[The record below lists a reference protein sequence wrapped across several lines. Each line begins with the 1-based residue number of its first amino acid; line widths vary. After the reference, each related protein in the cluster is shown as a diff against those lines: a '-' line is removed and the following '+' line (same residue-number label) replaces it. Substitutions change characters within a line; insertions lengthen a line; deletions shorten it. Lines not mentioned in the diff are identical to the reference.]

1 MRAAGAVPLTGP
13 DRLFLGELGSAR
25 DYRLHIAL
33 AARRPGPAPDS
44 GELRRLVAE
53 SAARA
58 PVLTYRLARGG
69 WEPDPAFDPAC
80 HVVEYRVAPGRDVGA
95 AVVDAVRDNRLLPE
109 HPLWSLMVVHGYASD
124 EHLLCYRVHHAFQ
137 DGVAAARVATRAVLL
152 EKTVPAPDRNVAV
165 RAPVMARMR
174 LLATAARLAAPSARL
189 RPPPGRTGGAE
200 AAARTLFL
208 RLDLAAFRQIAAAT
222 GASVPQVGL
231 AVLAGALRAWNPAH
245 WRKAGRRGTTVSF
258 PLNLNGRLRDG
269 GLGNGATTMPVVLP
283 CAEAAPPERLRRVM
297 EQTSFE
303 RMAAYRR
310 DRYPVDA
317 PTVVFR
323 LLRWLVPKAF
333 PGRMTVSVIGVSL
346 PLDGCFAVPPT
357 YDTRGGAVSM
367 VYSDTTVVVSCVLS
381 GSLPHGDRLPRLME
395 ESLEELRREVTR

>member
-1 MRAAGAVPLTGP
+1 MRAAGTVPLTGS
-13 DRLFLGELGSAR
+13 DRLFLGEVGSAR
-25 DYRLHIAL
+25 DHRLHIAL
-33 AARRPGPAPDS
+33 AARMPGPAPAS

-80 HVVEYRVAPGRDVGA
+80 HVVEYRVPPGRDVGA

-109 HPLWSLMVVHGYASD
+109 HPLWSLMVVHGYAAD
-124 EHLLCYRVHHAFQ
+124 EHILCYRAHHAFQ
-137 DGVAAARVATRAVLL
+137 DGVGAARIATRAVLL
-152 EKTVPAPDRNVAV
+152 GRTVPAPGPNAAM
-165 RAPVMARMR
+165 RAPAMARMR

-189 RPPPGRTGGAE
+189 RPPPGRTGR
-200 AAARTLFL
+200 ARTFFL
-208 RLDLAAFRQIAAAT
+208 SLDLAAFREIAAAT

-269 GLGNGATTMPVVLP
+269 GLGNGATIVPVVLP
-283 CAEAAPPERLRRVM
+283 CAEPAARERLRGVM
-297 EQTSFE
+297 AQTSFE
-303 RMAAYRR
+303 RLAAYRR
-310 DRYPVDA
+310 DRCPFNA
-317 PTVVFR
+317 PAVAFR

-357 YDTRGGAVSM
+357 YDTGGAAVSM
-367 VYSDTTVVVSCVLS
+367 LYSDTTVVVSCVLS
-381 GSLPHGDRLPRLME
+381 AALAHGDRLPRLME
-395 ESLEELRREVTR
+395 EALEELRREVAR